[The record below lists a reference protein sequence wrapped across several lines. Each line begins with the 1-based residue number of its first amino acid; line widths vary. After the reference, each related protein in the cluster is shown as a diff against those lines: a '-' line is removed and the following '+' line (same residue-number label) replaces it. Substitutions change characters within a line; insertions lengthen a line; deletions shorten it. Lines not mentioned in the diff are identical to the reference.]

1 MTKLQASLCLV
12 IFFTSAC
19 AHQKPVAPKKVES
32 LNKLS
37 RQAKAQKQSGEENRL
52 RQILAEERKGILT
65 NRKVR
70 EFPLPQPATDENIY
84 ALIIKAYQERNLEQ
98 VGFFAGVMRKQHAN
112 SIFTDNAIY
121 LRGQLQLAFGFYS
134 QSIKDFDDILKNFP
148 LSNKRPAALLGK
160 GIAYRKLQLY
170 LYSEKSLLELK
181 NQYPGSP
188 EFFKA
193 EVEEKLLALERK
205 S

>member
-12 IFFTSAC
+12 FLLATAC
-19 AHQKPVAPKKVES
+19 AHQKPS
-32 LNKLS
+32 LQKTGSLDKLS
-37 RQAKAQKQSGEENRL
+37 RQAKVQKQTEEVSRL
-52 RQILAEERKGILT
+52 RQILAEERSGVLKSS
-65 NRKVR
+65 KAR

-98 VGFFAGVMRKQHAN
+98 VSFYSGVMRRQHGR

-121 LRGQLQLAFGFYS
+121 LSGQLQLAFGLYS
-134 QSIKDFDDILKNFP
+134 QALKDFEDILKNYP

-170 LYSEKSLLELK
+170 LYSEKALIELK
-181 NQYPGSP
+181 GQYPGSP

-193 EVEEKLLALERK
+193 EIEEKLLALER
-205 S
+205 SS